1 MPLKLEA
8 GHATATGVR
17 PSNEDFVGTV
27 TPTGEELAR
36 KGALVAI
43 ADGVSGHAGG
53 REAAEYTVRGLLTDY
68 YATPDTWETTVALER
83 VLGAINRWVVAQAQL
98 RREIAG
104 MATTLTAVVFRGRHA
119 VWAHVGDTRAYC
131 YRKAELKQLT
141 VDHVW
146 DRPDMSHVLTR
157 GIGLDSQIRVD
168 FGDLPLHTQD
178 RFVLC
183 SDGVWGHLKA
193 ERISQLAAAAPTPQ
207 SLADALVAQALAQGS
222 QDNASA
228 IVVDIGELPEDA
240 LNDALAS
247 LTRLPVPPVLSAGME
262 IDGFRVIEILRRNSA
277 NILYKVEQTGTGRLC
292 VLKTLIPERGEDPS
306 ERKQLAHEE
315 WIARRVVARFFP
327 QVIPIETEQRSALYF
342 VQTWH
347 AGHTLAQA
355 LEAGRHLTVPD
366 VLSIAIKLTRGL
378 GALHRRSVIHRDIK
392 PENVHLGEDGE
403 VRILDFGVAESGFA
417 AGILSSRAGTPSY
430 LAPELF
436 ADAPASAQTD
446 LYALGV
452 TLYYVLTRRYPCGE
466 IEPFQRPRFGDPTP
480 PTRYRP
486 DIPAWLEN
494 ILLKAV
500 MKEPRQRFETAEE
513 LLLALERG
521 AARPLDPPRP
531 TPLSE
536 RDPATL
542 WRAVA
547 LLSIVLNALLI
558 YWLLVSG

>member
-1 MPLKLEA
+1 MPLKIQT
-8 GHATATGVR
+8 GHATAAGVR
-17 PSNEDFVGTV
+17 PHNEDFTGMV
-27 TPTGEELAR
+27 TPSGEELAR

-53 REAAEYTVRGLLTDY
+53 REAAEYSVRGLLTDY

-83 VLGAINRWVVAQAQL
+83 VLEAINRWVIAQAQL
-98 RREIAG
+98 RREVAG
-104 MATTLTAVVFRGRHA
+104 MATTLTAIVFRGQRA

-131 YRKAELKQLT
+131 YRKGVLKQLT

-157 GIGLDSQIRVD
+157 GIGLDSQVRVD
-168 FGDLPLHTQD
+168 FGDVPLHTHD

-183 SDGVWGHLKA
+183 SDGVWGHLNP
-193 ERISQLAAAAPTPQ
+193 ERISQLAASEKSPQ
-207 SLADALVAQALAQGS
+207 LLADALVAQALAQGS

-228 IVVDIGELPEDA
+228 IVVDIAELPEDA
-240 LNDALAS
+240 LGDVLAS
-247 LTRLPVPPVLSAGME
+247 LTRLPVPSIMSAGMQ
-262 IDGFRVIEILRRNSA
+262 IDGFRIAETLRQNTT
-277 NILYKVEQTGTGRLC
+277 NILYKVEQMATGRLC
-292 VLKTLIPERGEDPS
+292 VLKTLIPERGDDPA

-327 QVIPIETEQRSALYF
+327 QVIPLDMEQRSALYF
-342 VQTWH
+342 AQTWH
-347 AGHTLAQA
+347 DGHTLAQA
-355 LEAGRHLTVPD
+355 LAAGRHFTIPD
-366 VLSIAIKLTRGL
+366 LLAIAIKLARGV

-392 PENVHLGEDGE
+392 PENIHLGEDGE

-417 AGILSSRAGTPSY
+417 AGILSSRAGTPSF

-436 ADAPASAQTD
+436 TGAPASAQTD

-452 TLYYVLTRRYPCGE
+452 TLYYALARRYPYGE
-466 IEPFQRPRFGDPTP
+466 IEPFQRPRFGEPVP

-494 ILLKAV
+494 IVLKAV
-500 MKEPRQRFETAEE
+500 SKEQRFETAEE

-521 AARPLDPPRP
+521 AARPLEPPRP
-531 TPLSE
+531 TPLAQQ
-536 RDPATL
+536 DPATL

-547 LLSIVLNALLI
+547 LLSLVVNALLI
-558 YWLLVSG
+558 YWLLVVP